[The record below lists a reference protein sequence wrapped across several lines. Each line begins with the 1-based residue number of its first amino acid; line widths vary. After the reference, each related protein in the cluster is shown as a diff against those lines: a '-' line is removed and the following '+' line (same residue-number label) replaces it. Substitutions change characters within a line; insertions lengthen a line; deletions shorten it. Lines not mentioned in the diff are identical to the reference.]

1 MINAQ
6 SDTSQDSRMT
16 PEAKAKL
23 RKVMRGSENGSDK
36 GLRGALLLALRE
48 ETERN
53 TSSVSD
59 VCQNT
64 SLNEERRAKRRR
76 LETWLDE
83 QTRAE
88 TGKYKRSTDDFLR
101 QVEKQAAYTLLNRMV
116 ILRIMEA
123 TGLRKPKVVTG
134 GWNSPGYKDFREFA
148 TDLCRHQGDP
158 SEGYAFLL
166 RLIFEDLAIDLPGLY
181 GSAGIADLVPV
192 PASVL
197 RRVVEAFDDPELE
210 CCWTDDMTLGWVYQY
225 WNDPDRE
232 ALDDKIND
240 GGKIEPH
247 EIASKTQMFTER
259 YMVDWL
265 LQNSLGPMWLAM
277 CNKHGWTAEVESL
290 GVLDEL
296 ERRRVEW
303 RAKRD
308 EGEVELTELMP
319 LHTDME
325 RRWAYYVPQPI
336 PDDAVEHA
344 PDSVR
349 DLKILD
355 PAVGSGHFL
364 VVAFDLLFALYEEEA
379 RHRAVGWGRRQESH
393 RHSQSG

>member
-1 MINAQ
+1 M
-6 SDTSQDSRMT
+6 
-16 PEAKAKL
+16 
-23 RKVMRGSENGSDK
+23 
-36 GLRGALLLALRE
+36 RE
-48 ETERN
+48 ETEREYQL
-53 TSSVSD
+53 SIGRV
-59 VCQNT
+59 QIT

-88 TGKYKRSTDDFLR
+88 TGKHKRSTDDFLR
-101 QVEKQAAYTLLNRMV
+101 QVEKQAAYTLLNRLV
-116 ILRIMEA
+116 ILRITEA

-134 GWNSPGYKDFREFA
+134 GWNSSGYKDFREFA

-210 CCWTDDMTLGWVYQY
+210 SCWTDDMTLGWVYQY

-277 CNKHGWTAEVESL
+277 CKKHGWTAEVASL

-308 EGEVELTELMP
+308 ERQTALAAEQAKQQADPSYEFDEDALPGVSLTELMP

-336 PDDAVEHA
+336 PDDAVEQA

-355 PAVGSGHFL
+355 PAVGSGTL
-364 VVAFDLLFALYEEEA
+364 PGGGVRPVV
-379 RHRAVGWGRRQESH
+379 RAVRGRRSTPRRRVGRRQESH
-393 RHSQSG
+393 RRSRSG